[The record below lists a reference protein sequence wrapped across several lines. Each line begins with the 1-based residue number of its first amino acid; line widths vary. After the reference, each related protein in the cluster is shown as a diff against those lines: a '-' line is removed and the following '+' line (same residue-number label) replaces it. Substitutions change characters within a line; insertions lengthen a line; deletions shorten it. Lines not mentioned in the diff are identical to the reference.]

1 MEAFAHLLPYL
12 KAMQRDCGGDWG
24 VPSLTSS
31 EEERG
36 VGRNGTAVGAAAM
49 AAQKQQG
56 LLVVPGPACLRWLHT
71 PTKGGAGRG
80 EEALGGAGRAGS
92 GEDEGDGGGG
102 GDDEASQTGGA
113 GEDDG
118 CWVRHTAA
126 SSAAVVTASAEPNFP
141 WLFSLASACC
151 LLLTAAIYA
160 AGTALD
166 RWSVKRRQGGRV
178 MMSLGTRDRK
188 P

>member
-24 VPSLTSS
+24 VLLSSPSDGGG
-31 EEERG
+31 G
-36 VGRNGTAVGAAAM
+36 VGQNGTVVGAAAM
-49 AAQKQQG
+49 AGQKLEG
-56 LLVVPGPACLRWLHT
+56 LLAAPGPACLRWLHT
-71 PTKGGAGRG
+71 PTKGGAS
-80 EEALGGAGRAGS
+80 RAAS
-92 GEDEGDGGGG
+92 GEGEGDDG
-102 GDDEASQTGGA
+102 ASQLGGA

-118 CWVRHTAA
+118 CWLRHTAA

-141 WLFSLASACC
+141 WLFSVASACC

-166 RWSVKRRQGGRV
+166 RWSTRRRQGGR
-178 MMSLGTRDRK
+178 MKTSLDTRDRK

>member
-1 MEAFAHLLPYL
+1 
-12 KAMQRDCGGDWG
+12 
-24 VPSLTSS
+24 
-31 EEERG
+31 
-36 VGRNGTAVGAAAM
+36 M
-49 AAQKQQG
+49 AGQKQG
-56 LLVVPGPACLRWLHT
+56 LLAPPGPACLRWLHT
-71 PTKGGAGRG
+71 PTKGGAGR
-80 EEALGGAGRAGS
+80 ARR
-92 GEDEGDGGGG
+92 GEDEGDVG
-102 GDDEASQTGGA
+102 ASQPGGA

-141 WLFSLASACC
+141 RLFSLASACC

-166 RWSVKRRQGGRV
+166 RWSVRRRQGGRV
-178 MMSLGTRDRK
+178 MMSLDTRDRK

>member
-24 VPSLTSS
+24 VLPSSPS
-31 EEERG
+31 DGGGG
-36 VGRNGTAVGAAAM
+36 VGQSGTAVGAAAV
-49 AAQKQQG
+49 AGQQQQG
-56 LLVVPGPACLRWLHT
+56 LLAAPGPACLRWLHT
-71 PTKGGAGRG
+71 PNK
-80 EEALGGAGRAGS
+80 GGAGRAGS
-92 GEDEGDGGGG
+92 GEDEGD
-102 GDDEASQTGGA
+102 EASQTGVA
-113 GEDDG
+113 GEGDG

-141 WLFSLASACC
+141 WLFSVASACC

-166 RWSVKRRQGGRV
+166 RWSVRRRQGGRV
-178 MMSLGTRDRK
+178 MMSLDTRDRK